1 MYGGQYMA
9 NYGEDFS
16 PKDSK
21 ALEFHEFRKS
31 FGQKVRGI
39 RKSSGL
45 SQEELA
51 ERARLHRNY
60 ISDVERGR
68 RNLSLDALLKLSS
81 GLGISIRDLF

>member
-1 MYGGQYMA
+1 MA
-9 NYGEDFS
+9 NYGENFS
-16 PKDSK
+16 PIQTDVNGFN
-21 ALEFHEFRKS
+21 EYRKS
-31 FGQKVRGI
+31 FGQKVRSI

-51 ERARLHRNY
+51 ERSRLHRNY

-68 RNLSLDALLKLSS
+68 RNLSLDALLKLSI